1 MFKQMSKAEL
11 LKLWEET
18 MDSPFPVNRSAGSV
32 LDSFYP
38 IDDYVVLIKD
48 GKPVAGIGY
57 SKRDGFNIRGG
68 GYSVEKGAYREVYQE
83 ADNVIPLP
91 YIAGFSS
98 STVSP
103 EEWAK
108 MAQRKGWDTNPTDEQ
123 LGQYANNPTVKAFKE
138 YYGENHP
145 TGAAWGVKGLPLSKM
160 WWNII
165 KSENPTDVLL
175 GILKESLSVT
185 IPHHIESMSFMNKRL
200 GLPIDY
206 RMIRNS
212 FAQTWGNARQLVNM
226 DAEWSRRFT
235 GDGYSLDDVD
245 WNRVTKEIM
254 TMYDNILDNM

>member
-1 MFKQMSKAEL
+1 M
-11 LKLWEET
+11 WEET
-18 MDSPFPVNRSAGSV
+18 MDSPFPSNRTAGSV
-32 LDSFYP
+32 LESFYP
-38 IDDYVVLIKD
+38 VDDYVVLIRD

-57 SKRDGFNIRGG
+57 AKRDGFYIRGG

-145 TGAAWGVKGLPLSKM
+145 TGAAWGVKGLLLSKM

-165 KSENPTDVLL
+165 FLKNKIRCAPITNSIYKKTLPYARRQFNIHRVDNERKALIQGYFRKTGLSYLKSS
-175 GILKESLSVT
+175 SL
-185 IPHHIESMSFMNKRL
+185 
-200 GLPIDY
+200 
-206 RMIRNS
+206 
-212 FAQTWGNARQLVNM
+212 
-226 DAEWSRRFT
+226 
-235 GDGYSLDDVD
+235 
-245 WNRVTKEIM
+245 
-254 TMYDNILDNM
+254 